1 MGTVPGGELAVVTGR
16 IAEGRPIWDRQSA
29 KAVGPRRRRCAT
41 ISEVSGTVLYDDGGL
56 LLDEDGVTI
65 RRYYFPWAG
74 SKRISY
80 RELRDVEARPMG
92 ALTGRGRIWGTTV
105 PGYWLPLDLGRRK
118 QTLVVLDIGRRV
130 RPAVSPD
137 DPDRVLALLRDRMA
151 A

>member
-1 MGTVPGGELAVVTGR
+1 M
-16 IAEGRPIWDRQSA
+16 IAR
-29 KAVGPRRRRCAT
+29 VGARGRRCAT

-105 PGYWLPLDLGRRK
+105 PGYWLPLDLGRPRK